1 MKHNKSVTFVHLCKS
16 SKPQSFKSAK
26 STLLSFKVK
35 FFKYF
40 EKSYFSLSSFISFV
54 LKIIMQFAIQI
65 KPRFFCRYFRWRRD
79 NVKFTMKIK
88 W

>member
-1 MKHNKSVTFVHLCKS
+1 MKHNKLVTFVHLCKS

-26 STLLSFKVK
+26 YTLISFKVK
-35 FFKYF
+35 FFKYLNP
-40 EKSYFSLSSFISFV
+40 YFFLSSFISFV